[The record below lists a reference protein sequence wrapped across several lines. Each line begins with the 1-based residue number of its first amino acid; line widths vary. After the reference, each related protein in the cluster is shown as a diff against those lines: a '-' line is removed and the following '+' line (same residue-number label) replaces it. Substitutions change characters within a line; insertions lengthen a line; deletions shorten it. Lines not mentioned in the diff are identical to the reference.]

1 MTGLAPWIVR
11 GAGLAIGVALVVGV
25 LGFAWAAGP
34 VLVLMFVAVILAA
47 GLQPIVGWL
56 RARLHLGRGAS
67 ILLVYGVF
75 LATVVALAFVI
86 VPLAVRQAGETLAAL
101 PPFFDNVRSW
111 AKTLEPAALGRAVIS
126 VVDAAVRSLP
136 RADVAPQGDQIVA
149 VGVTIAGAVM
159 SVLTLLTVVYFWLT
173 EHARLQRYALAFVP
187 THRRASARDVWNQ
200 VETRLGRGSGAS

>member
-47 GLQPIVGWL
+47 GLQPIVAWL
-56 RARLHLGRGAS
+56 RARLHIGRGAS

-75 LATVVALAFVI
+75 LATVVALAFVV
-86 VPLAVRQAGETLAAL
+86 VPLAVRQASETLAAL

-111 AKTLEPAALGRAVIS
+111 ARTIEPAAVGRTVTS
-126 VVDAAVRSLP
+126 VVDVAARSIPASNASRPGLKQVVAVR
-136 RADVAPQGDQIVA
+136 A
-149 VGVTIAGAVM
+149 TIAG
-159 SVLTLLTVVYFWLT
+159 VV
-173 EHARLQRYALAFVP
+173 
-187 THRRASARDVWNQ
+187 RRASRC
-200 VETRLGRGSGAS
+200 